1 MVCGA
6 WGNITV
12 TFIMFAALR
21 RAYDKITVT
30 FIVFA
35 ELGTV
40 TQITSLTDY
49 GSESRILFHESF
61 SNL

>member
-1 MVCGA
+1 MFGI
-6 WGNITV
+6 GDKITI
-12 TFIMFAALR
+12 TFIVFAELQSAG
-21 RAYDKITVT
+21 DKITVV

-40 TQITSLTDY
+40 PQITILADY
-49 GSESRILFHESF
+49 GSESQGLPHESF